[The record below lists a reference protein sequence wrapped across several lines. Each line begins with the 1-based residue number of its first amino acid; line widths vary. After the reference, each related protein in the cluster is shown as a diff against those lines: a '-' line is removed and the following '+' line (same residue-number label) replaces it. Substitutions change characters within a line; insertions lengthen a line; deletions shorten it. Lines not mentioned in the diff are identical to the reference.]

1 MEGHSEA
8 EKREENKLES
18 GRTGEEH
25 GGGAGVEDAVMV
37 GVEGDIKDEGG
48 LRMSRGNRKA
58 TEGVNGVREEAG
70 AHRSRH

>member
-8 EKREENKLES
+8 ENRLES

-37 GVEGDIKDEGG
+37 GVEADIKDERG

-58 TEGVNGVREEAG
+58 TEGVNGVWEEAG
-70 AHRSRH
+70 AHGSRH